1 VLLLLPTPLLQH
13 LPVLG
18 LRAGVLRAH
27 AAAHPAAAGRLHVL
41 LLLLPT
47 PLQHLPVLGLR
58 AGVLHALAAVRPAA
72 AAAEPAVGAL
82 LRLQLPLLRGLVL
95 VAAAWLRAAARQ

>member
-1 VLLLLPTPLLQH
+1 MLLLPTPLLQH
-13 LPVLG
+13 LRVLE

-27 AAAHPAAAGRLHVL
+27 AAAHPAAAGRVHVL

-47 PLQHLPVLGLR
+47 LLQHLPVLGLR
-58 AGVLHALAAVRPAA
+58 AGVLHAHAAVCPAA

-82 LRLQLPLLRGLVL
+82 LHLQLLLLGGLVL
-95 VAAAWLRAAARQ
+95 MAAG